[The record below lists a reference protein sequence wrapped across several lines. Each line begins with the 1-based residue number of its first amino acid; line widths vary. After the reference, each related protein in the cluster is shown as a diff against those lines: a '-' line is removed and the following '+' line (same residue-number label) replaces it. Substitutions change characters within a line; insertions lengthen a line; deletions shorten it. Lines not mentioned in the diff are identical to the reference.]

1 MKHKATLGV
10 MIAFAAAAPAV
21 VVPQLVAQAQ
31 AQDAAANVDRAEY
44 PDVPRGH
51 WAYDAIDKLSRAGV
65 IEGRPDGGYHGNQA
79 MTRYEFAVA
88 IARLIN
94 TLGDRTTPVI
104 GPVGPQGER
113 GPQGEVGPP
122 GNTINM
128 ADYMTRQDINDL
140 IAALRREFA
149 DELARLGIRVSAAE
163 DRISALENRVTKP
176 ARLTITPSILWR
188 GGTANYIT
196 QRRTPG
202 IGGFGGVDD
211 GPHNG
216 QLAPNIFTG
225 RNVVNY
231 NGRFGAGFVGGV
243 GPGGVVPDQFEGLPS
258 KPTLF
263 FHQSRTARTNAKYSY
278 TDFEVRMT
286 DRISDRLSLN
296 AALRSLG
303 STQEDPWAGESVHF
317 ETPPA
322 GNELNATSNGG
333 SGIYVREA
341 NAVADL
347 SDRRPLGI
355 RGLTAII
362 GRQRT
367 KNALGLLYDN
377 DLAPT
382 DQAHLMFNIG
392 PLAISGFNGTTNNQV
407 FAGSNNP
414 YTNTGAVRYLGT
426 YAPGFGT
433 PGNGSQIGFPGMPN
447 AGAFPEDNESLVHV
461 GFNLFRI
468 AGQPVSIGASRLFD
482 GYQNQTGDSVDLS
495 LPLFNRTIG
504 FEWVRGRQY
513 ANGAA
518 TNGDDRPTAY
528 YVTAPLL
535 RTRFLDLN
543 AAYGKAEDNFEYF
556 VSSSANPFARTYSEA
571 IFDRPMFL
579 GAPMINGRGNAGEPL
594 YMAAKQGYDFNGT
607 VRIPF
612 GFLKRFPIDFRY
624 YKAKGSDI
632 NGQSTD
638 LGQVYSIGSSYSL
651 SPGIDLNYKFGEYDS
666 GGQMHVIRYVR
677 VGVNVGF

>member
-1 MKHKATLGV
+1 
-10 MIAFAAAAPAV
+10 
-21 VVPQLVAQAQ
+21 
-31 AQDAAANVDRAEY
+31 
-44 PDVPRGH
+44 
-51 WAYDAIDKLSRAGV
+51 
-65 IEGRPDGGYHGNQA
+65 
-79 MTRYEFAVA
+79 
-88 IARLIN
+88 
-94 TLGDRTTPVI
+94 
-104 GPVGPQGER
+104 
-113 GPQGEVGPP
+113 
-122 GNTINM
+122 
-128 ADYMTRQDINDL
+128 MTRQEINDL

-149 DELARLGIRVSAAE
+149 DELARLGVRVGALE
-163 DRISALENRVTKP
+163 TRVDNLENRVPKP
-176 ARLTITPSILWR
+176 ARLTITPSILWA

-196 QRRTPG
+196 QRRKPG
-202 IGGFGGVDD
+202 IGGFGGGED
-211 GPHNG
+211 GPQNG
-216 QLAPNIFTG
+216 QFAPNIFTG
-225 RNVVNY
+225 RNVVNF
-231 NGRFGAGFVGGV
+231 NGRFGAGFNNGV
-243 GPGGVVPDQFEGLPS
+243 GPGGIVPDAFEGLPS
-258 KPTLF
+258 KPTF
-263 FHQSRTARTNAKYSY
+263 FFNQSRTARTNSKFSY

-303 STQEDPWAGESVHF
+303 STQEDPWAGESVNF
-317 ETPPA
+317 VTTPN
-322 GNELNATSNGG
+322 GNELNATSDGG

-377 DLAPT
+377 DLSPT
-382 DQAHLMFNIG
+382 DQAHVNFNVG
-392 PLAISGFNGTTNNQV
+392 PLAVSAFNGTTNNQV

-414 YTNTGAVRYLGT
+414 YTNTGAVRYLGSF
-426 YAPGFGT
+426 APGIPGGG
-433 PGNGSQIGFPGMPN
+433 GNGAEVGFPGDPN
-447 AGAFPEDNESLVHV
+447 RGAYPEDNESLVHV
-461 GFNLFRI
+461 GVNLFRI

-482 GYQNQTGDSVDLS
+482 GYQNQTGDSVDIS

-513 ANGAA
+513 ASGQP
-518 TNGDDRPTAY
+518 TDGDDRPTAY

-535 RTRFLDLN
+535 RTKFIDLN
-543 AAYGKAEDNFEYF
+543 AAYGSAEDNFEYF
-556 VSSSANPFARTYSEA
+556 VASTANPFARTYSEA

-579 GAPMINGRGNAGEPL
+579 GAPMINGRGDAGEPL
-594 YMAAKQGYDFNGT
+594 YMAAKKGYDFNGT

-624 YKAKGSDI
+624 YKAKGSTLAD
-632 NGQSTD
+632 GQRAN

-651 SPGIDLNYKFGEYDS
+651 SPGIDLNYKFGEYDVP
-666 GGQMHVIRYVR
+666 GPAFTIRYVR